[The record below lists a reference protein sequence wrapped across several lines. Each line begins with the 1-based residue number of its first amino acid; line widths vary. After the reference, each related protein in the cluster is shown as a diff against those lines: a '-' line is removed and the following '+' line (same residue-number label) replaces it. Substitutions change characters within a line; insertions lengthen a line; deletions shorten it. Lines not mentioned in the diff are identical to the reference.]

1 MSKVIVLEPNK
12 PARLAEIDLT
22 LETMQSVVGG
32 LIKVTYP
39 FYEPVA
45 LVCNAEGKRLHLPM
59 NRPLQ
64 HDDGYVYN
72 VVCGTAFICGY
83 GKEDFT
89 SVPDQLIKKYMKMY
103 KIPPV
108 FPTDDTGVFLCI

>member
-1 MSKVIVLEPNK
+1 MSKVILLEPNK
-12 PARLAEIDLT
+12 PARLTEIDLT

-72 VVCGTAFICGY
+72 VVRGQHLFVDMGRKISHL
-83 GKEDFT
+83 F
-89 SVPDQLIKKYMKMY
+89 LIS
-103 KIPPV
+103 
-108 FPTDDTGVFLCI
+108 